1 MNPCNVV
8 KKTFTECSRNVPLV
22 LNKTYL
28 AMTNIQQTLEK
39 FFGTYDLN
47 YDDIIT
53 WKEYHTINQFYKK
66 RVKGERRTFVYID
79 KNQDWRITTTEFLA
93 TKFYKFLSA
102 QAMERIKVNQTH
114 HKVAVGQI

>member
-1 MNPCNVV
+1 MYDTIYSV

-28 AMTNIQQTLEK
+28 ATTNIKQTLEK

-53 WKEYHTINQFYKK
+53 WK
-66 RVKGERRTFVYID
+66 
-79 KNQDWRITTTEFLA
+79 
-93 TKFYKFLSA
+93 
-102 QAMERIKVNQTH
+102 
-114 HKVAVGQI
+114 